1 MAVDLKTGRSNRYS
15 RKSPKSN
22 KVVVGKWGGHKFIVS
37 GSRIFSFSDLTMKG
51 SIETE
56 DKLNDRTKYTA
67 IKNSKPAE
75 ITLGIHLNAY
85 FGVDVRKDAVLFIK
99 QAQEGRADYFYVGTE
114 KLIDCALMLT
124 DASVKNVDIAPS
136 GVWVGAD
143 VQITLK
149 QCDKSDL
156 YGTPGSSSSGG
167 GSGGSGGGGGGGGGG
182 DSGGGGGGGGD
193 YGGGYVESEKE
204 TVRNIPAINPITPTA
219 AVIAGTGAL
228 VASKVVKPIQEKVNQ
243 FISAVKNSPA
253 NTVKKPG
260 PSGSG
265 GGKINPVAIK

>member
-1 MAVDLKTGRSNRYS
+1 MATTKKKGS
-15 RKSPKSN
+15 RKSTKST
-22 KVVVGKWGGHKFIVS
+22 KVVVGKWGGHKFVVS
-37 GSRIFSFSDLTMKG
+37 KPKIYSFTDLTMKG

-75 ITLGIHLNAY
+75 ITLTIRMNAY
-85 FGVDVRKDAVLFIK
+85 FGVDVRKDAVLFVK
-99 QAQEGRADYFYVGTE
+99 QAQQGKADYFYVGTE

-124 DASVKNVDIAPS
+124 DASVKNVDISPS

-167 GSGGSGGGGGGGGGG
+167 SGGGGGGAFGGGGGGGGGGG
-182 DSGGGGGGGGD
+182 DSGGG
-193 YGGGYVESEKE
+193 YIESEKE
-204 TVRNIPAINPITPTA
+204 SVRNTTPIGIGPVTA
-219 AVIAGTGAL
+219 ATATVVGVLAASNVAG
-228 VASKVVKPIQEKVNQ
+228 KIVKPLQEKVNQ
-243 FISAVKNSPA
+243 FVSSVKNSPA
-253 NTVKKPG
+253 NVVKKPG
-260 PSGSG
+260 SRSIGSRLNQVSGS
-265 GGKINPVAIK
+265 

>member
-1 MAVDLKTGRSNRYS
+1 MAVDLKTGRSNRFS

-37 GSRIFSFSDLTMKG
+37 GNRIYSFSDLTMKG

-167 GSGGSGGGGGGGGGG
+167 GSGGSGGGGGGGG
-182 DSGGGGGGGGD
+182 DSGGGGGGGD
-193 YGGGYVESEKE
+193 YGGGGGGYVESEKE
-204 TVRNIPAINPITPTA
+204 SVRNTPWVNPISPSA

-228 VASKVVKPIQEKVNQ
+228 VASKIVKPIQEKVNQ
-243 FISAVKNSPA
+243 FISAVKKSPA
-253 NTVKKPG
+253 NAAKSVRTGVKVLVK
-260 PSGSG
+260 
-265 GGKINPVAIK
+265 